1 MGANLNLY
9 RFCMP
14 LIMPRLMNRSFLGV
28 YQLNCFSSRYWESLS
43 NLVESLVNS
52 IKSIASLLLLL
63 SLFILIFALLGM
75 QIFGGRF
82 NFEDI
87 ETPRSNFDSF
97 WRSLV
102 TVYQVIFLF
111 LKLLFPWQTHFNI
124 KNSMSFFFSHL
135 HTSSPTPKK
144 GAFITLREKNK
155 LFHVDTCF
163 IGSLDEKVN
172 NR

>member
-1 MGANLNLY
+1 MGANLNFY
-9 RFCMP
+9 GFCIP
-14 LIMPRLMNRSFLGV
+14 CFNDAKIDLMNHSFLSV
-28 YQLNCFSSRYWESLS
+28 FQLNRFSFRYWESLS

-82 NFEDI
+82 NFKDI

-102 TVYQVIFLF
+102 TVYQVCFSF
-111 LKLLFPWQTHFNI
+111 LKLR
-124 KNSMSFFFSHL
+124 FS
-135 HTSSPTPKK
+135 
-144 GAFITLREKNK
+144 
-155 LFHVDTCF
+155 
-163 IGSLDEKVN
+163 
-172 NR
+172 

>member
-1 MGANLNLY
+1 MVQAKLNFYL
-9 RFCMP
+9 FCIP
-14 LIMPRLMNRSFLGV
+14 YFSNGKVKLMNRSFLSV
-28 YQLNCFSSRYWESLS
+28 FQLNFLSFRYWESLS

-63 SLFILIFALLGM
+63 SLFILIYALLGM

-102 TVYQVIFLF
+102 TVYQVCFLF
-111 LKLLFPWQTHFNI
+111 LKLR
-124 KNSMSFFFSHL
+124 FSWHI
-135 HTSSPTPKK
+135 
-144 GAFITLREKNK
+144 FISRI
-155 LFHVDTCF
+155 V
-163 IGSLDEKVN
+163 
-172 NR
+172 

>member
-52 IKSIASLLLLL
+52 IKYIASLLLLL

-111 LKLLFPWQTHFNI
+111 LKLLSHDRHILISRIVWV
-124 KNSMSFFFSHL
+124 SFSRIYPLHL
-135 HTSSPTPKK
+135 QPPK
-144 GAFITLREKNK
+144 REP
-155 LFHVDTCF
+155 
-163 IGSLDEKVN
+163 S
-172 NR
+172 